1 MLLRLHSTPSEWPL
15 NFHSPIFCLQNSDLA
30 GIMRFSISYLWSIFS
45 VGAAARAIA
54 ASNGSLH
61 IDSKQPPPAYSI
73 GQIKGQN
80 AKVAG
85 RLFDIDGKVEYF
97 AGS

>member
-1 MLLRLHSTPSEWPL
+1 MLPL
-15 NFHSPIFCLQNSDLA
+15 P
-30 GIMRFSISYLWSIFS
+30 YLWTVLFAGS
-45 VGAAARAIA
+45 VASAIS
-54 ASNGSLH
+54 ASNESLH
-61 IDSKQPPPAYSI
+61 VDSNQPPPAYPI
-73 GQIKGQN
+73 GQSKSHN

>member
-1 MLLRLHSTPSEWPL
+1 MG
-15 NFHSPIFCLQNSDLA
+15 LA
-30 GIMRFSISYLWSIFS
+30 AS
-45 VGAAARAIA
+45 AAA
-54 ASNGSLH
+54 ASNESLH
-61 IDSKQPPPAYSI
+61 IDSNQPPPAYPI
-73 GQIKGQN
+73 GQTKGQN

>member
-1 MLLRLHSTPSEWPL
+1 
-15 NFHSPIFCLQNSDLA
+15 
-30 GIMRFSISYLWSIFS
+30 MRFSISCLWSVFS
-45 VGAAARAIA
+45 VGVTARAIFA
-54 ASNGSLH
+54 NNGSLH
-61 IDSKQPPPAYSI
+61 IDSDQPPPAYPI
-73 GQIKGQN
+73 GQTKGQN